1 MEKRSKYIS
10 ILTACLLVITVA
22 VMTGCVD
29 DPVPPDYYNDID
41 RIKGGEKPDPPPVL
55 DSISVDPLTGDGYPV
70 IIYFS
75 TGAVVDPEP
84 GGNASLSYFF
94 YASTSDPG
102 NFDDP
107 SDYYDEYYYIGYTT
121 EAEMGPDPKDVTVY
135 VSPDFSGEIW
145 FWITAY
151 DGGRESDHSNVDSV
165 IIP

>member
-1 MEKRSKYIS
+1 MRKRSNNIS
-10 ILTACLLVITVA
+10 KLLAVLLVLSVA
-22 VMTGCVD
+22 VMTGCVN

-41 RIKGGEKPDPPPVL
+41 KIKGGEKPDPPPVL
-55 DSISVDPLTGDGYPV
+55 DSITVDPLTGDGYPV
-70 IIYFS
+70 IINFS
-75 TGAVVDPEP
+75 SSAVVDPES
-84 GGNASLSYFF
+84 GGNANLLYFF
-94 YASTSDPG
+94 YASTSDPA

-135 VSPDFSGEIW
+135 VSSGFSGEIW

-165 IIP
+165 FIP